1 MEIEQGKKAEVT
13 PLDTP
18 DIRFLLDA
26 IKEMNIS
33 RRNVGLYPR
42 NHPQTKESA
51 ARALRFLQKLFETRG
66 DVTLGIAKDEVMIED
81 AVLDKKSTVL
91 REFALSLHS
100 RGITSITLEAGLTNE
115 DLFTFNELTTARD
128 SIVGI
133 ALVEFA
139 EKRGLGHIRLSPL
152 DLSKIRFVQGI
163 LRKDDAGDTFWNDY
177 IASLMDDT
185 LTGEDMDAI
194 ISSVTP
200 KEMAEFI
207 NRNMMENSSDEA
219 IDAVVTSYMGK
230 KISEERRPVLFGK
243 FLGLVEYL
251 ASELRQRFLRRA
263 LAFPFLDMNDV
274 SKLLR
279 DIAFDDMQKV
289 MSICEEQSAL
299 LPERV
304 KNLIHR
310 LMSSTADVFSQ
321 VHGGAIVYA
330 DDIEVDESAALQF
343 RKDQGRKP
351 LDEAYRQELKT
362 MMEGQLAQ
370 KSGMIAQIEAACA
383 GEAVDRS
390 ASQIVFE
397 LLGRESNSPEE
408 YRQLLTNMGSLV
420 NDFAETGRFSEIA
433 EIYNRISAQSLSGPF
448 REDASQMLKGFF
460 GSGTFLSRLLDAF
473 SLWGRHNR
481 DGVLALA
488 VLLKTQII
496 PPLLDA
502 VADEVDA
509 ASVKFFLDLLCRI
522 GEDVVPEAAKRLDDK
537 RLPVVINMIYLI
549 RECGGTSYVKR
560 MRQFMKHPDEK
571 VAVEALKTLLH
582 FKTPD
587 SISYIRFYLQ
597 GKDQEMRE
605 QATRLAAAYRVKEA
619 VPIMIGI
626 LEEKDMFGTK
636 STYKLSLIQALGEI
650 GDAGAIRAFQKIY
663 LSHAFLSRAELE
675 KLKIEIFKSLHNY
688 DFADIKPLLELGMKS
703 DIRDIKMI
711 SEKLLRTRGGR
722 VD

>member
-1 MEIEQGKKAEVT
+1 MEIEQGKKAEAA

-51 ARALRFLQKLFETRG
+51 ARALRLLQKLFEARG
-66 DVTLGIAKDEVMIED
+66 DVTLGIAKDEVVIEEA
-81 AVLDKKSTVL
+81 AVDKKSPVL

-100 RGITSITLEAGLTNE
+100 RGITSITLEAGLTSE
-115 DLFTFNELTTARD
+115 DLFTFNELTTERD
-128 SIVGI
+128 SLVGT
-133 ALVEFA
+133 ALVEYA

-163 LRKDDAGDTFWNDY
+163 LRKDDAGETFWNDY
-177 IASLMDDT
+177 IASLQEDT
-185 LTGEDMDAI
+185 LTGEDTDAI
-194 ISSVTP
+194 ISSVTLR
-200 KEMAEFI
+200 EMAEFI
-207 NRNMMENSSDEA
+207 NRNVMNNSSDEA
-219 IDAVVTSYMGK
+219 VDAVISSYMGK

-243 FLGLVEYL
+243 FLAMVEYL
-251 ASELRQRFLRRA
+251 APELRQRFLLRA

-279 DIAFDDMQKV
+279 DIGFDDMQKV
-289 MSICEEQSAL
+289 MKIFEEQAAL
-299 LPERV
+299 LPDRV
-304 KNLIHR
+304 KGLIQK
-310 LMSSTADVFSQ
+310 LMSSTADVFFQ
-321 VHGGAIVYA
+321 VQGGAIVYA
-330 DDIEVDESAALQF
+330 DDMEVDESAAWQF
-343 RKDQGRKP
+343 KKDQGRRP

-362 MMEGQLAQ
+362 MLEGPQAQ
-370 KSGMIAQIEAACA
+370 KSGMLDRIEASCS
-383 GEAVDRS
+383 GEALDRS
-390 ASQIVFE
+390 ISQIVFE

-408 YRQLLTNMGSLV
+408 YRQLLSNLGGLV
-420 NDFAETGRFSEIA
+420 NSFVETGRFSEVS
-433 EIYNRISAQSLSGPF
+433 EIYNRIIAQSLSGPF
-448 REDASQMLKGFF
+448 REDASKMLKGFF
-460 GSGTFLSRLLDAF
+460 GSEIFLSRLLDAF
-473 SLWGRHNR
+473 RLWGKHNR
-481 DGVLALA
+481 EGVLALA
-488 VLLKTQII
+488 VLLKAQVI

-502 VADEVDA
+502 VSDEADA
-509 ASVKFFLDLLCRI
+509 ASAKFLLDLLCRI

-537 RLPVVINMIYLI
+537 RLPVVRSMIYLI
-549 RECGGTSYVKR
+549 RECGGSSYVKR

-571 VAVEALKTLLH
+571 VVMEALKTLLH

-597 GKDQEMRE
+597 GKDQELRE
-605 QATRLAAAYRVKEA
+605 QATRLAAIYRVKEA
-619 VPIMIGI
+619 VPFMIEI
-626 LEEKDMFGTK
+626 LEGKDMFGTK
-636 STYKLSLIQALGEI
+636 SIYKLSLIQALGEI
-650 GDAGAIRAFQKIY
+650 GDAGVIKTFQKIY
-663 LSHAFLSRAELE
+663 LSHAFLNRAELE

-688 DFADIKPLLELGMKS
+688 AFADIKPLLELGMKS